1 MAQRVRQ
8 DEIARRVR
16 AKIVNNR
23 IRRLKSRYKVEGRSP
38 QERCG
43 SEWLPALCSSIVGQ
57 ALFFLLYHLIHL
69 LQQIRTVVR
78 KFPRE

>member
-23 IRRLKSRYKVEGRSP
+23 IRRLKSWSHRVEGK
-38 QERCG
+38 
-43 SEWLPALCSSIVGQ
+43 LPRNDTEANSYQ
-57 ALFFLLYHLIHL
+57 PF
-69 LQQIRTVVR
+69 
-78 KFPRE
+78 